1 MNRHIGPLDFTAM
14 GREYLARYGTDKVRI
29 AAVKGWETDT
39 EVLMEIAKWGGAAT
53 KRKVMELAWHL
64 PEKLK
69 QVILYLSP
77 GCIKKLEIYPDRE
90 VQYTAA
96 MYGGMAQCRRFLDAI
111 RKDRDTGSFLMR
123 WNIQAR
129 VDGLSKVKKA
139 LFGGLFRSRKYVEM
153 ER

>member
-129 VDGLSKVKKA
+129 VEELSKVKKA
-139 LFGGLFRSRKYVEM
+139 LFGGLFRSRKYAEM